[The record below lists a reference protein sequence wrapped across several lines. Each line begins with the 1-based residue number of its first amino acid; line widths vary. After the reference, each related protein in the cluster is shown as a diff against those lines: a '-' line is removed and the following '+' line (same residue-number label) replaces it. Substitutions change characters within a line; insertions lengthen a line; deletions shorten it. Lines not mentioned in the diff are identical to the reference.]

1 MPATALRKI
10 QLGKQTGGLSTA
22 VAATVRLMAVTDAE
36 VSIVD
41 EVLQPEELGIVAP
54 MSQAAQVEQHAE
66 GSWTQQASYQDLAYL
81 LHGVF
86 GTVGSSAAANTT
98 YVWKH
103 AVAVSTTPTP
113 FLYTI
118 EYGAPS
124 AEYQVTGGILNNLEI
139 SGEAGGIWE
148 ASVEVLGK
156 AVVAEALTT
165 GLDIRAVDL
174 IRMADTTFKV
184 DTWTGTMGTTA
195 VDATLISFA
204 ANFSPQYHLKT
215 FAGSLTPTSY
225 GADRWEGTLE
235 TVLEFNA
242 SAKAY
247 VDALLSGKVQRL
259 IQIEATTGSGTTAR
273 EATIQFAGTLV
284 DGATLFED
292 RDGNITV
299 SLNWKGTYNS
309 TFGGWL
315 TVKTKNELSALP

>member
-1 MPATALRKI
+1 
-10 QLGKQTGGLSTA
+10 
-22 VAATVRLMAVTDAE
+22 MAVTDAE
-36 VSIVD
+36 ISIVD
-41 EVLQPEELGIVAP
+41 EVLQPEELGNASP
-54 MSQAAQVEQHAE
+54 MTTPAQVAQHAE
-66 GSWTQQASYQDLAYL
+66 GSWTQQASYQDLTYL
-81 LHGVF
+81 THGVF

-113 FLYTI
+113 FMYTI
-118 EYGAPS
+118 EYGSPS

-165 GLDIRAVDL
+165 GVDIRTVDL
-174 IRMADTTFKV
+174 IRMADTAFTV
-184 DTWTGTMGTTA
+184 DTWGGTMGTTA
-195 VDATLISFA
+195 VAATLISFTLTA
-204 ANFSPQYHLKT
+204 SPQYHMKT

-235 TVLEFNA
+235 TVLEFNS

-247 VDALLSGKVQRL
+247 VDALLSGKVQRQ
-259 IQIEATTGSGTTAR
+259 IQIEASQGATTTAR
-273 EATIQFAGTLV
+273 SATIQFCGTLI

-292 RDGNITV
+292 RDGNLTV
-299 SLNWKGTYNS
+299 SLTWKGTYNS

-315 TVKTKNELSALP
+315 TIKTKNELSALP